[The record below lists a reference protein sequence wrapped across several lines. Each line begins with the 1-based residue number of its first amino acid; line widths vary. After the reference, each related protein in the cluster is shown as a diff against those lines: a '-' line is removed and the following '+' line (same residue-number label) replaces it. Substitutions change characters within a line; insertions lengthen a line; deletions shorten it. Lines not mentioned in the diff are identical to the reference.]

1 MNLSIKK
8 SIAIII
14 LVSLIPICS
23 AYSKSVGI
31 FLFNSKLLK
40 NDNSKVQQ
48 YMPQIT
54 TKENLIIKN
63 TNNNEELIYEIKSK
77 KNDLDMAIKSLRVKD
92 YNIALQLSEDIKQYV
107 SKGQILDQNINIMK
121 ENIKIDGNKQDYA
134 SLISHMDSVINLQ
147 STKYNFLKEAEQD
160 LDLALKSLK

>member
-1 MNLSIKK
+1 MNLSLKK

-40 NDNSKVQQ
+40 NDNAKVQQ

-54 TKENLIIKN
+54 TKENLIVKN

-77 KNDLDMAIKSLRVKD
+77 KNDLDMAIKSLKAKD
-92 YNIALQLSEDIKQYV
+92 YNFALQLSEEIKQYV
-107 SKGQILDQNINIMK
+107 SKGQILDQNIDNMK
-121 ENIKIDGNKQDYA
+121 ENIKIDGKKHDYA

-147 STKYNFLKEAEQD
+147 NAKYNFLKEAD
-160 LDLALKSLK
+160 LNLDLALESLK

>member
-40 NDNSKVQQ
+40 NDDSKVQQ

-54 TKENLIIKN
+54 TKENLIVKN

-92 YNIALQLSEDIKQYV
+92 YNIALKLSEEIKQYV
-107 SKGQILDQNINIMK
+107 SKGQTLDQNIDNMK
-121 ENIKIDGNKQDYA
+121 ENIKLDGKKHDYA

-147 STKYNFLKEAEQD
+147 NAKYNFLKEANLN
-160 LDLALKSLK
+160 LDLALESLK